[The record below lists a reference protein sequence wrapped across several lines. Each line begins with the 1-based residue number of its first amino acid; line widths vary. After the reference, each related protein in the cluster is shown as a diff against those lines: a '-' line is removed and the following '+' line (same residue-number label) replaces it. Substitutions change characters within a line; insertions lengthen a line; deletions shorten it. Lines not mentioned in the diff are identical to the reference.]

1 LIGFSVYFTGSGATA
16 EFKRIAPEKIQRQ
29 QFTHNTGNTMY
40 YIAETEKSFEQAS
53 QDLEVEVKNL
63 GFGVLHI
70 HNLGETLRSKGV
82 EFEENCK
89 VFEVCNPKQ
98 AAKVLSIDMRLNMA
112 LPCRISVFTEKGTTK
127 IGLIEPA
134 SMLAGLSDDPTLLE
148 VAKEVE
154 EKTIQ
159 MVENAK

>member
-1 LIGFSVYFTGSGATA
+1 
-16 EFKRIAPEKIQRQ
+16 
-29 QFTHNTGNTMY
+29 MY
-40 YIAETEKSFEQAS
+40 YIAETEKSFEQAA
-53 QDLEVEVKNL
+53 QDLESEVKNL

-82 EFEENCK
+82 EFDENCK

-112 LPCRISVFTEKGTTK
+112 LPCRISVFTENGTTK

-134 SMLAGLSDDPTLLE
+134 KMLSGLSDDPTLLE

-154 EKTIQ
+154 AKTIQ
-159 MVENAK
+159 MIDNAR

>member
-1 LIGFSVYFTGSGATA
+1 
-16 EFKRIAPEKIQRQ
+16 
-29 QFTHNTGNTMY
+29 MY
-40 YIAETEKSFEQAS
+40 YIAETEKSFEQAA
-53 QDLEVEVKNL
+53 QDLESEVKNL

-82 EFEENCK
+82 EFDEDCK
-89 VFEVCNPKQ
+89 VFEVCNPQQ

-134 SMLAGLSDDPTLLE
+134 KMLSGLSDDPTLLE

-159 MVENAK
+159 MIDNAK